1 MLATS
6 DSRAP
11 QLYFLRSGSYRN
23 ISRAY
28 VSASTLA
35 GSLRSLAIS
44 MNLVAV
50 AEVSAGRRMLSEED
64 HGNNENES
72 RKGFGIR
79 RVESVRASRP

>member
-1 MLATS
+1 
-6 DSRAP
+6 
-11 QLYFLRSGSYRN
+11 
-23 ISRAY
+23 
-28 VSASTLA
+28 
-35 GSLRSLAIS
+35 